1 MCTEKN
7 VIFRFNYLYILNYTN
22 NINLIWRDNVFDY
35 VNRNIQYMTMSVFT
49 CTEYLKSK
57 TLSTGWSLDLS
68 DKPVEIVDNYKL
80 NY

>member
-35 VNRNIQYMTMSVFT
+35 VNRNIQYITMSVFT

-57 TLSTGWSLDLS
+57 KLSTGWSLDLS
-68 DKPVEIVDNYKL
+68 DKPR
-80 NY
+80 

>member
-1 MCTEKN
+1 M
-7 VIFRFNYLYILNYTN
+7 
-22 NINLIWRDNVFDY
+22 FDY

-57 TLSTGWSLDLS
+57 KLSTGWSLDLS